1 MTLSDNPF
9 LIRSKLATQITR
21 TSPTDWQ
28 VEVGENGSFSADF
41 LAVNTDLNITVSL
54 SGSGAKCILNA
65 VYLCNDNN
73 KIDINIHVLHKNGNT
88 TSFQQIRGLAADKGQ
103 ASVLGA
109 ITIPYDSQKCDGH
122 QNHRG
127 IILSN
132 SAKISATPMLEIWA
146 DDVRCAHGSAI
157 GPLDKN
163 QIFYLQT
170 RGIPE
175 NEAKKILLLSFFNG
189 ILGTEFDEVIQDWV
203 KKYV

>member
-1 MTLSDNPF
+1 MTLSDNSF
-9 LIRSKLATQITR
+9 LIRSRSATQITR

-28 VEVGENGSFSADF
+28 VEVGENGDFSADF
-41 LAVNTDLNITVSL
+41 LVVNTNLNIMVSL
-54 SGSGAKCILNA
+54 SANGAKCDLNA

-73 KIDINIHVLHKNGNT
+73 KIDMNIHVLHRSGNT
-88 TSFQQIRGLAADKGQ
+88 TSSQKIRGLAADKGQ
-103 ASVLGA
+103 VSVLGT

-127 IILSN
+127 ILLSD

-189 ILGTEFDEVIQDWV
+189 ILGTKFDKVIQDWV